1 MKDRLHH
8 LKAIIQ
14 YLPEPVTPRMK
25 EAGVISWEEFLD
37 LGKVTIYSNYYYL
50 SLLVLT
56 ADTRH
61 IYVLIMLVMRI
72 SVVNHV
78 TIIWIVGSYL
88 FVTSASGCITEVD

>member
-1 MKDRLHH
+1 MKDHLPH
-8 LKAIIQ
+8 LKAIVQ